1 MSHQSHLEPSN
12 GSDPLKLILA
22 SSSPRRKD
30 LMENAGL
37 EFGVIVPDCDEYHD
51 GRPEEIVVDNAARK
65 TMSIYDVDEG
75 IIIGCDTIGLCNG
88 EILGKPVDK
97 DDARRMLLLQQDH
110 PCMVVSG
117 IAVRDMSKGS
127 FHYGYEVSM
136 VEMDGGPEG
145 VEEYL
150 SSDLWR
156 GKAGAFGIQ
165 DRGPIGA
172 KVVSGEENNVMGLP
186 MTLLW
191 RLLSLVGFQYPKFT
205 PSEGNYSKSQ

>member
-1 MSHQSHLEPSN
+1 M
-12 GSDPLKLILA
+12 
-22 SSSPRRKD
+22 
-30 LMENAGL
+30 
-37 EFGVIVPDCDEYHD
+37 VPECEEYHD
-51 GRPEEIVVDNAARK
+51 GTPEEIVVDNAVRK
-65 TMSIYDVDEG
+65 TMAIDDIYKG
-75 IIIGCDTIGLCNG
+75 IIIGCDTIGLCNA
-88 EILGKPVDK
+88 EILGKPVDEG
-97 DDARRMLLLQQDH
+97 DARRRLLLQQDH

-117 IAVRDMSKGS
+117 IAVRDMGKGIVQ
-127 FHYGYEVSM
+127 YGYEVST

-172 KVVSGEENNVMGLP
+172 KVVSGEEDNVMGLP

-191 RLLSLVGFQYPKFT
+191 RLLSLVEFQYPKFT
-205 PSEGNYSKSQ
+205 PSEGDYSKSQ